1 MTVPRISEGHSLL
14 PHSPTLIQCIRI
26 PVLILVVFLCSPIT
40 YFEVITILTHCY
52 YWEYVI
58 LVGSFGTPKC
68 VQGTYL
74 YTHTE
79 NKV

>member
-26 PVLILVVFLCSPIT
+26 PVLVLVVVLCSPIT

>member
-14 PHSPTLIQCIRI
+14 PHSPTLIQYIRMT
-26 PVLILVVFLCSPIT
+26 VLVLVVILCSPVT

-58 LVGSFGTPKC
+58 LVGSAGTPKC

-74 YTHTE
+74 YTHR
-79 NKV
+79 K

>member
-14 PHSPTLIQCIRI
+14 PHSPTLIQYIRMT
-26 PVLILVVFLCSPIT
+26 VLVLVVFLCYPVT

-58 LVGSFGTPKC
+58 LVGSAGTPKC

-74 YTHTE
+74 YTHR
-79 NKV
+79 K

>member
-14 PHSPTLIQCIRI
+14 PHSPTLIQYIRI
-26 PVLILVVFLCSPIT
+26 TMLVLVVFLCSPVT

-58 LVGSFGTPKC
+58 LVGSAGTPKC

>member
-14 PHSPTLIQCIRI
+14 PHSPTLIQYIRMT
-26 PVLILVVFLCSPIT
+26 VLVLVVFLCSPVT

-58 LVGSFGTPKC
+58 LVGSAGTPKC
-68 VQGTYL
+68 VQGTHL
-74 YTHTE
+74 YTHR
-79 NKV
+79 K